1 MIVSDA
7 SCSYAN
13 GGTTKKNVEVDEL
26 GVFGAEKYFKGVTD
40 EEVLRTSNNG
50 VRYHPN
56 RPQEEHTGVPCRLA
70 KSKTV
75 SSVRSDSS
83 WNSRRG
89 LLVSNGNNQSKKTSF
104 RSWLASLACN
114 CNDKVKQPS
123 KGGDL
128 GQKASFRSLLA
139 NLGCNC
145 NHKDSVKITE
155 IKQPVKGSNSGQKIR
170 SLSSRWADEDVNIR
184 REDCFTFPVLNPS
197 MVDTKHPKPLE
208 VEQEHEGK
216 RSFGLERKLTMLNLN
231 IATPKA
237 EVLESSRNA
246 GQNDTGSDASSDLFE
261 LESFTTNENNSFLAQ
276 QETENNGYA
285 PSEASVDW
293 SVVTASVSDFS
304 APQDLT
310 VSTKQRALSDGKVS
324 SGILSRCTSLKAVR
338 VSGDEEGVI
347 SGGDKAAVVV
357 SPARREWCHRL
368 DSATLIAKI
377 QEDNRLIGAGSDLHK
392 SQIGVRVAR
401 SVHHIHSTH
410 ASNHS
415 YMQQK

>member
-1 MIVSDA
+1 MIASDA

-13 GGTTKKNVEVDEL
+13 GGTTKKIVDVDEL
-26 GVFGAEKYFKGVTD
+26 GVFGAEKYFKGVID

-50 VRYHPN
+50 VCYHPN
-56 RPQEEHTGVPCRLA
+56 RLQEEHKGVSCRLA

-89 LLVSNGNNQSKKTSF
+89 LLVSNGNNQSNKTSF
-104 RSWLASLACN
+104 KSWLASLACN
-114 CNDKVKQPS
+114 CNDIVKQPV

-145 NHKDSVKITE
+145 SHKDSVKITE
-155 IKQPVKGSNSGQKIR
+155 VKQPVKGSNSGQKIR
-170 SLSSRWADEDVNIR
+170 SSSSRWADKDVNIR
-184 REDCFTFPVLNPS
+184 REDCFMFPVLNPS
-197 MVDTKHPKPLE
+197 TVDTKHAKPTE
-208 VEQEHEGK
+208 VEQEHEHEGK
-216 RSFGLERKLTMLNLN
+216 KSFSLERKLTMLNLN
-231 IATPKA
+231 TATTPKL

-261 LESFTTNENNSFLAQ
+261 LESFTTNENNSFLARQ
-276 QETENNGYA
+276 ATENNGYA

-293 SVVTASVSDFS
+293 SVVTDRTSDLS
-304 APQDLT
+304 APRDVT
-310 VSTKQRALSDGKVS
+310 ASTKQRAFSDGRVS

-357 SPARREWCHRL
+357 SPTRREWCHRL
-368 DSATLIAKI
+368 DSATPIAKI
-377 QEDNRLIGAGSDLHK
+377 QADNRLIGAGL
-392 SQIGVRVAR
+392 ICTR
-401 SVHHIHSTH
+401 S
-410 ASNHS
+410 
-415 YMQQK
+415 K